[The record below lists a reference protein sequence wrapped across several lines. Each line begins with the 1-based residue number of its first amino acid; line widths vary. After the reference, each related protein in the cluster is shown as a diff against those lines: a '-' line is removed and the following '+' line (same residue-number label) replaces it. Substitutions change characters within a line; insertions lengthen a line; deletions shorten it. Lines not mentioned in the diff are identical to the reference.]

1 MDLILEHKKI
11 FIVIFIGL
19 LVSIPSLAF
28 LIKQRTSFESDA
40 AGVKTYS
47 SAVTDESTSSAQ
59 EVPKDSPFDTL
70 LGNQGQKPSP
80 TPASSDDE
88 DLGLSSELTFGPTLN
103 FKLSIEGRPT
113 NNQAAK
119 IFAGL
124 ASGDPIDNPSY
135 LLSFS
140 VDIPA
145 TGVYQG
151 LSLAGLT
158 INETYTAYIKGPAQ
172 LATASA
178 FVVRPNISELNSG
191 FAINMTSGDLNED
204 NIINNSDYQIEL
216 SAYGTTPSSPNW
228 NSNLDLN
235 KDNLVNL
242 LDLSIITKNLGKVGA
257 GNVYVSKVSSGSA
270 NINPQQL
277 IKPSS
282 QGNTTSS
289 GKTGPGSTG
298 TGGYWMWV
306 PEF

>member
-11 FIVIFIGL
+11 FIILFIGL

-40 AGVKTYS
+40 ASVRTYTN
-47 SAVTDESTSSAQ
+47 AVTDESTSSAQ
-59 EVPKDSPFDTL
+59 EVPIDSPFNTL
-70 LGNQGQKPSP
+70 LGNQGQKSSP
-80 TPASSDDE
+80 TPTPTDDG

-103 FKLSIEGRPT
+103 FKLLIEGRPT
-113 NNQAAK
+113 KNQAAK
-119 IFAGL
+119 IFVGL
-124 ASGDPIDNPSY
+124 ASGDLTDNPSY
-135 LLSFS
+135 LLSFT
-140 VDIPA
+140 VDIPT

-178 FVVRPNISELNSG
+178 FVVRPNITELNSG

-216 SAYGTTPSSPNW
+216 SAYGTTPVSPNW

-242 LDLSIITKNLGKVGA
+242 LDLSIITKNQGKVGA

-277 IKPSS
+277 IKPPL
-282 QGNTTSS
+282 QGSASPS
-289 GKTGPGSTG
+289 GKV
-298 TGGYWMWV
+298 GGYWMWV